1 MRRKDNS
8 LRILRIHPFYPSLVY
23 AVKRGTMRYEQDRS
37 IMERGHRIYV
47 ISCKTFE
54 APSFERAE
62 GIEIYRVPSIA
73 LPVIEYPFPNL
84 LIFYS
89 WVVELL
95 KRNKIDLVH
104 VEDGAYL
111 TSLLVLLIKKLLK
124 KPVILSMQGFP
135 GFSWFYGNSF
145 VDWAAKIY
153 TLTVGKIV
161 LRTADMVVLS
171 ATAYVEDAL
180 RLGVPM
186 DKIQVIPRGVDVRIY
201 RPSLERRKAFREKL
215 GLKDDEIMVLFAG
228 RLVLVKGLEY
238 FVEAAKTLLEENRKL
253 KFVVAGDGVLRGKY
267 EKEAWGF
274 RDNIRFIGYRLD
286 MGDVMNAADIFVL
299 SSISEGCPNAVIEA
313 GACAKPVVATC
324 VGAASDIIVDGETGL
339 LVKPRSVASLCAGL
353 RKILASQDASEMG
366 KKALE
371 RMRKFF
377 SLRTVASQWEKVYLE
392 VADQALDDSV

>member
-1 MRRKDNS
+1 
-8 LRILRIHPFYPSLVY
+8 
-23 AVKRGTMRYEQDRS
+23 
-37 IMERGHRIYV
+37 MERGHRIYV
-47 ISCKTFE
+47 VSCKTFE
-54 APSFERAE
+54 APPFEKAE

-111 TSLLVLLIKKLLK
+111 TSLLVLFIKKLLK

-135 GFSWFYGNSF
+135 GFSWFYGNPF

-180 RLGVPM
+180 RLGVPIT
-186 DKIQVIPRGVDVRIY
+186 KIKVIPRGVDVRIY
-201 RPSLERRKAFREKL
+201 RPSPKRRKAFREKL

-228 RLVLVKGLEY
+228 RLVLVKGLKY

-286 MGDVMNAADIFVL
+286 MEDVMNAADIFVL

-313 GACAKPVVATC
+313 GACAKPVVAAC

-339 LVKPRSVASLCAGL
+339 LVKPRSVDSLCGGL
-353 RKILASQDASEMG
+353 RKILTSQDASEMG